1 MSSEQGTLFVGG
13 LNFNS
18 DEQTLEDHFSR
29 FGPISEGVIVKGREI
44 QRFWGFGFTT
54 FTSPEHA
61 SDAMGAMNGES
72 LDGRQICVDHLGK
85 LARGPGGGA
94 FGAHGRGCSYSRGGR
109 DQSYGRGRS
118 DSGLEDMDMDMEGP
132 ETGGRSR
139 VVMTTTQ
146 EQTTETI

>member
-1 MSSEQGTLFVGG
+1 VSSEQGTLFVGG
-13 LNFNS
+13 LNLNS

-72 LDGRQICVDHLGK
+72 LDGRQICVDHLGNPTWGFS
-85 LARGPGGGA
+85 LTAQSPLSLSLSLSA
-94 FGAHGRGCSYSRGGR
+94 PTPPAHAHSLSF
-109 DQSYGRGRS
+109 S
-118 DSGLEDMDMDMEGP
+118 L
-132 ETGGRSR
+132 
-139 VVMTTTQ
+139 
-146 EQTTETI
+146 IINK

>member
-1 MSSEQGTLFVGG
+1 M
-13 LNFNS
+13 NS

-29 FGPISEGVIVKGREI
+29 FGPISEGVIVKGREM

-85 LARGPGGGA
+85 LARGTGGSA
-94 FGAHGRGCSYSRGGR
+94 FGAHGRGCSYCRGGR
-109 DQSYGRGRS
+109 DQSYGSGRY
-118 DSGLEDMDMDMEGP
+118 DSGLEDMDMDVEGP
-132 ETGGRSR
+132 ETGGRSQ
-139 VVMTTTQ
+139 VVMTATQ
-146 EQTTETI
+146 EETTETILTSKFRHVHLMW